1 MVINFRNKKTKLLEE
16 LDTGEVFK
24 YENSV
29 YIKTNDDWDG
39 YSFVVVNLATGQA
52 GDMANDT
59 EVEPVNTVLEI
70 E

>member
-1 MVINFRNKKTKLLEE
+1 MVINFKKKETKLLEE

-52 GDMANDT
+52 EDMSDDT
-59 EVEPVNTVLEI
+59 EVEPVNAVLEI

>member
-1 MVINFRNKKTKLLEE
+1 MIINFKKKKTKLLEE
-16 LDTGEVFK
+16 LNTGDVFTC
-24 YENSV
+24 EGSV

-52 GDMANDT
+52 TDIANDT
-59 EVEPVNTVLEI
+59 EVEPVNAVLEI